1 MRVKA
6 MKPKESLPVYPILFA
21 AYPVLSLLGHNIQ
34 EVFLRTGLRPLI
46 FIVGGAVILWF
57 ILWLLTRSLQ
67 KSALLTLLLIILFF
81 SYGRVYQ
88 ALRQIE
94 MSGFILG
101 RHRYLLPLW
110 AALGGLGGWLIFKR
124 VQDNKNLTILLNM
137 FAVFLLIIPL
147 YQIVEYEL
155 RASRAQN
162 AAIESVSS
170 QLPAGTALNPESL
183 PDVYVILMDAHLRTD
198 VLQETFNLDNQDFID
213 ALTGMGFYVPA
224 CSMSNYAYTPLSL
237 SSFFNMQYLQ
247 EISPEFQPPN
257 NDRAAL
263 YELVRHSSVRS
274 IFDSLGYATY
284 AMVSYQPIAWTD
296 ADHYFQTVDLPT
308 QDNGIALSNF
318 DQMLYS
324 GTLARVFFDYSG
336 TSGSINNIPTNYPF
350 ADHVRQQWFILNKL
364 QEIASERGP
373 KLVFAHLNIPHAP
386 YVFQPDGTLIP
397 NPPPLPWVTPISWEE
412 YIQYY
417 SWGVQYGDSAILPVL
432 RKILADSDTPP
443 VILLLGDHGAD
454 SANRLAVLSA
464 FYLPDKAESTI
475 SPNITLVNFFRV
487 VFNEVFGANYEI
499 LEDVSYLST
508 QEDSYNFSVYPETMP
523 GCIP

>member
-1 MRVKA
+1 MRVNS
-6 MKPKESLPVYPILFA
+6 MKTKEAFPIYPILFA

-46 FIVGGAVILWF
+46 FIVGGAVLLWIAF
-57 ILWLLTRSLQ
+57 WLLTRSLQ
-67 KSALLTLLLIILFF
+67 KSALLTLLMIVLFF

-88 ALRQIE
+88 ALRLVE
-94 MSGFILG
+94 LSGFVLC
-101 RHRYLLPLW
+101 RHRFLLPLW
-110 AALGGLGGWLIFKR
+110 AVLGGLGSWLLLKR
-124 VQDNKNLTILLNM
+124 VQEIKNLTILLNM
-137 FAVFLLIIPL
+137 FSIFLLVIPL

-155 RASRAQN
+155 RARRAQN
-162 AAIESVSS
+162 STLENITS

-198 VLQETFNLDNQDFID
+198 VLKETFDLDNQAFID
-213 ALTGMGFYVPA
+213 TLTEMGFYVPP

-247 EISPEFQPPN
+247 EMSPEFQPPN

-263 YELVRHSSVRS
+263 YELVRHSSVRQ
-274 IFDSLGYATY
+274 IFETLGYTTY

-296 ADHYFQTVDLPT
+296 ADYYFQTVDLPAE
-308 QDNGIALSNF
+308 DNSVALSNF
-318 DQMLYS
+318 DRMLYDS
-324 GTLARVFFDYSG
+324 TLARVFFDYSG
-336 TSGSINNIPTNYPF
+336 TNGSINSIPANYPY

-386 YVFQPDGTLIP
+386 YVFHPDGTLIAE
-397 NPPPLPWVTPISWEE
+397 PPPLPWVTPISWEE

-417 SWGVQYGDSAILPVL
+417 SWGVQYGDNAILPVL

-464 FYLPDKAESTI
+464 FYLPDDVKSDI
-475 SPNITLVNFFRV
+475 SPNISLVNFFRV
-487 VFNEVFGANYEI
+487 VFNGVFGADYEV
-499 LEDVSYLST
+499 LEDLSYLST
-508 QEDSYNFSVYPETMP
+508 QEDSYNFTVYPETMP
-523 GCIP
+523 DCIP

>member
-1 MRVKA
+1 MRVNP
-6 MKPKESLPVYPILFA
+6 MKPKETLPGYPILFA

-34 EVFLRTGLRPLI
+34 EVFLRTGLRPLVY
-46 FIVGGAVILWF
+46 IVGGAVVVWF
-57 ILWLLTRSLQ
+57 AFWFLTRSLQ
-67 KSALLTLLLIILFF
+67 KSALLTLLAIVLFY

-88 ALRQIE
+88 ALKTVE
-94 MSGFILG
+94 FAGTILG

-110 AALGGLGGWLIFKR
+110 TALGALGGRLIFKR
-124 VQDNKNLTILLNM
+124 CRENNNLTLLLNM
-137 FAVFLLIIPL
+137 FSIFLLVIPL

-155 RASRAQN
+155 RAGRAQN
-162 AAIESVSS
+162 FALESVSTEN
-170 QLPAGTALNPESL
+170 LAGAALNPESL

-198 VLQETFNLDNQDFID
+198 VLQETFGLDKQAFID
-213 ALTGMGFYVPA
+213 SLTEMGFYVPP

-247 EISPEFQPPN
+247 ELSPEFRPPN

-263 YELVRHSSVRS
+263 YELVRHSSVRQ
-274 IFDSLGYATY
+274 IFESLGYTTY

-296 ADHYFQTVDLPT
+296 ADHYYQTVDLPSD
-308 QDNGIALSNF
+308 DNSIALSNF
-318 DQMLYS
+318 ERMLYDS
-324 GTLARVFFDYSG
+324 TLARVFFDYKG
-336 TSGSINNIPTNYPF
+336 TNGSISSIPANYPY

-386 YVFQPDGTLIP
+386 YVFHPDGTLIA

-417 SWGVQYGDSAILPVL
+417 SWGVQYGDNAILPVL

-464 FYLPDKAESTI
+464 FYLPEDVKSDI

-487 VFNEVFGANYEI
+487 VFNGVFGANFDI
-499 LEDVSYLST
+499 LEDVSYLTT
-508 QEDSYNFSVYPETMP
+508 QQDSYNFTVYPETMP
-523 GCIP
+523 GCLP